1 MLVTKFLQWQWA
13 EIWISLHI
21 GLSRTRAPKS
31 WAQLGVMNNIHCVC
45 IFHIYYIVTA
55 MWLLV
60 HFLVPLL
67 FYFFL
72 KWSVMIWPK
81 QLSHY
86 LFSFPFSFLLTR
98 KSVDTWNETTKRDVW
113 EFINRSKH
121 RKYISSVP
129 QLNGNS
135 IEFSLSTQTRSSSKM
150 SQSKSLH
157 EGSLSQTSFGP

>member
-31 WAQLGVMNNIHCVC
+31 WAQLGMMNNIHCVF

-72 KWSVMIWPK
+72 KWRIIVTNFIWTITPWILDWF
-81 QLSHY
+81 QQ
-86 LFSFPFSFLLTR
+86 
-98 KSVDTWNETTKRDVW
+98 
-113 EFINRSKH
+113 SKWPPEAL
-121 RKYISSVP
+121 KKTFQTVP
-129 QLNGNS
+129 
-135 IEFSLSTQTRSSSKM
+135 KM
-150 SQSKSLH
+150 SQGNQYSLNYQQI
-157 EGSLSQTSFGP
+157 SQWSPSHQTLNHWYLRNCLT